1 MDTNIVLENTTSYA
15 ITFCDT
21 SQINVFSSLTAPIL
35 DGRKFHIVK
44 FVWNN
49 EDIKN

>member
-1 MDTNIVLENTTSYA
+1 MHTNIVLKATISEA

-35 DGRKFHIVK
+35 NGRKFHIVK